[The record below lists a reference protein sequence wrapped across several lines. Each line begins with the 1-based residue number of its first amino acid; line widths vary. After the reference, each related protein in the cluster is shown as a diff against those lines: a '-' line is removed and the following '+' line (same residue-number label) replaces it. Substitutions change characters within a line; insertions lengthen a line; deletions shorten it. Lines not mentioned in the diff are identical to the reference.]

1 MFKKMQ
7 STLSAMA
14 LLALVACGGGGGD
27 GGAGSGVNAT
37 GAGTSGYPQ
46 APASCEV
53 AGQRAWL
60 RDYMNDQ
67 YFWFDQQGAP
77 NAAASSMA
85 EYLSSLTFKPT
96 DRYSFAQNT
105 AQFTQFFAEG
115 RRTGYGYSLAYADAA
130 QTVLKL
136 RLVEPL
142 SPVATAGLQRGD
154 TVVAIDG
161 LTPSQITSGSLTAVS
176 TAGVARNFLVTKPN
190 GATLSFSV
198 NSADFALS
206 PVLASNVMTAPNN
219 AKVGYLA
226 YQEFIGSS
234 NAALGN
240 AINSFRAGGVSEVVL
255 DLRYNG
261 GGSTSVARNLAS
273 LLGGSEL
280 DGKLFAQYRYNSK
293 NTANNFNQ
301 TFTAST
307 SVLPATPLNGLS
319 RVFVITSP
327 NTASASELVFNSL
340 KPFKGIVTIGSTSFG
355 KPYAFQP
362 REACG
367 TTYNAVNLEIVN
379 ANGAAVS
386 TSGVPATCAVS
397 DDLTRQLGDPAELR
411 TAAALGYIST
421 GVCPPAAVAGQDIV
435 AKSLSDSAQT
445 ATKSIAKVPYENATL
460 GEDGKPLPVPRG
472 ARVD

>member
-1 MFKKMQ
+1 MMFKKMQ
-7 STLSAMA
+7 FTLSAMA
-14 LLALVACGGGGGD
+14 LLGLAACGGGGGGGGGD
-27 GGAGSGVNAT
+27 GGTANGVVA
-37 GAGTSGYPQ
+37 SGYPQ

-67 YFWFDQQGAP
+67 YFWFNQQGAP
-77 NAAASSMA
+77 NEAASSMS
-85 EYLSSLTFKPT
+85 EYLTSLTYKPT
-96 DRYSFAQNT
+96 DRYSYAQST
-105 AQFTQFFAEG
+105 TQFTQFFTEG
-115 RRTGYGYSLAYADAA
+115 RRTGYGYSLVFADAA

-142 SPVATAGLQRGD
+142 SPVAAAGLQRGD

-161 LTPSQITSGSLTAVS
+161 FSPAQITSGSLAAVS
-176 TAGVARNFLVTKPN
+176 TVGVARSFVVSKPN

-240 AINSFRAGGVSEVVL
+240 AINNFRAAGVSEVVL

-273 LLGGSEL
+273 MLGGPEL
-280 DGKLFAQYRYNSK
+280 DGRLFAQYRYNSK
-293 NTANNFNQ
+293 NTGNNFNQ
-301 TFTAST
+301 LFTAST
-307 SVLPATPLNGLS
+307 SVLPAAPLSGLS

-340 KPFKGIVTIGSTSFG
+340 KPFKGIVTVGGTSFG

-386 TSGVPATCAVS
+386 TSGVPATCSVS

-421 GVCPPAAVAGQDIV
+421 GVCPPVAIASQDIV

-445 ATKSIAKVPYENATL
+445 ATKSIAKAPYENAAL
-460 GEDGKPLPVPRG
+460 GENGKPLPAPRG